1 MDPRQPPAG
10 GFREESRRLMAMC
23 DARGRACA
31 GFAREMNGSFANGES
46 VWAKPS
52 VVVVGR
58 RDETLPAN
66 TPVLLLSASVKN
78 GIESERTMTTTAA
91 LTTKCQDIKS
101 RRFAFV
107 FCFFIVRARTSH
119 SVRVSRYNADCH
131 LG

>member
-1 MDPRQPPAG
+1 
-10 GFREESRRLMAMC
+10 MAMR

-31 GFAREMNGSFANGES
+31 GFAREMSGSLANGES

-91 LTTKCQDIKS
+91 LTTKCHDIKS
-101 RRFAFV
+101 RCFAFV
-107 FCFFIVRARTSH
+107 FCFSFRSRENLSQCQ
-119 SVRVSRYNADCH
+119 SVKI
-131 LG
+131 

>member
-1 MDPRQPPAG
+1 MDPRQPAAG
-10 GFREESRRLMAMC
+10 GFREESRRLMAMR
-23 DARGRACA
+23 DARGRAWA
-31 GFAREMNGSFANGES
+31 SFAREMSGSFANGES

-101 RRFAFV
+101 RWFAFV
-107 FCFFIVRARTSH
+107 FYFFFRSRENLSQCQ
-119 SVRVSRYNADCH
+119 SVKI
-131 LG
+131 

>member
-1 MDPRQPPAG
+1 
-10 GFREESRRLMAMC
+10 MAMR

-31 GFAREMNGSFANGES
+31 GFAREMSDSFANGES

-101 RRFAFV
+101 RWFAFV
-107 FCFFIVRARTSH
+107 FIFFFVRARTSH